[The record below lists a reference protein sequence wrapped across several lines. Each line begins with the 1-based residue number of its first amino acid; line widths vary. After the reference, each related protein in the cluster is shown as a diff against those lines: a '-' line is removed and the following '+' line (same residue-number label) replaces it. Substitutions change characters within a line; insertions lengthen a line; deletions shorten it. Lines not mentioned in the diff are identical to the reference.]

1 MSPYFKNLRN
11 KIGYDLLLIPSV
23 AAVVTDGEGR
33 ILLQEKSSGESWSLP
48 AGAIEPGESS
58 EEAIVREV
66 REETGLNVSVEKIPG
81 VYGGIGFRYTYPN
94 NHQVEYTVILY
105 RCRVISASC
114 TPLDSET
121 VSLNYFSKQDMPPLA
136 LPYLRE
142 VLFSHVE

>member
-1 MSPYFKNLRN
+1 VSPYFKNLRN

-23 AAVVTDGEGR
+23 AAVVTDGEGK

-81 VYGGIGFRYTYPN
+81 VYGGIGLRYTYPN
-94 NHQVEYTVILY
+94 NHHVDYPVVLY
-105 RCRVISASC
+105 RCRVINVSS

-121 VSLNYFSKQDMPPLA
+121 VSLNYFAEHDMPPLA
-136 LPYLRE
+136 LPVPALLPAE
-142 VLFSHVE
+142 